1 MAAHRSTAWPLSIV
15 AMGLVAYASFYPLRG
30 WAWPDGSIF
39 HWWLPRLAYESA
51 DDMAANVLGY
61 LPLGAV
67 WCLAHLR
74 SGRPPVFAAALALL
88 TCSVWSYGIE
98 LTQHFLPSR
107 VPSFM
112 DWALNTL
119 GAAWGV
125 LAALTAHALGAVDW
139 WHRQR
144 ERWLD
149 AHAGSG
155 LALIA
160 LWPVGLLQ
168 PLPWP
173 LGEGRLLPHL
183 HALLREASEGSV
195 WQSVVLPDTGPPGWA
210 ALLAWSADPDVVG
223 LMEALTVTAGLLL
236 PLAVAS
242 ALAEARRFRI
252 GLMTVLVGLAFAV
265 STLSCGLNFGLP
277 HALAWVTLPS
287 IIGLLLAA
295 SGGMW
300 LVSRSQRT
308 CALTGVV
315 IALLL
320 MLLVHL
326 APSDP
331 YFAQALRTW
340 ESGLFIKFHGLTR
353 WFSQLWPA
361 VALFWL
367 LGRVLRPATPR
378 PQA

>member
-1 MAAHRSTAWPLSIV
+1 MATHRSTAWPLSVV
-15 AMGLVAYASFYPLRG
+15 AMVLVAYASFYPLRG
-30 WAWPDGSIF
+30 WAWPEGSIF
-39 HWWLPRLAYESA
+39 HWWLPKLPHEAT
-51 DDMAANVLGY
+51 DDLAANVLGY

-74 SGRPPVFAAALALL
+74 SGRRPVFAAAVALL
-88 TCSVWSYGIE
+88 TCSAWSYGIE
-98 LTQHFLPSR
+98 LVQHFLPSR

-125 LAALTAHALGAVDW
+125 LAALTAHALGWVDW

-144 ERWLD
+144 LRWLD
-149 AHAGSG
+149 AHAGTG
-155 LALIA
+155 VALLA

-173 LGEGRLLPHL
+173 LGQGRVLPHL
-183 HALLREASEGSV
+183 HALLREASEGSI
-195 WQSVVLPDTGPPGWA
+195 WQSVVLPDAGPPGWA
-210 ALLAWSADPDVVG
+210 ALQAWSADPDVAG
-223 LMEALTVTAGLLL
+223 LMEALTVMAGLLL
-236 PLAVAS
+236 PLTVAA
-242 ALAEARRFRI
+242 ALAEPRRFRI
-252 GLMTVLVGLAFAV
+252 GLMAALWGAAFAV
-265 STLSCGLNFGLP
+265 STLACGLNFGLL
-277 HALAWVTLPS
+277 HALAWVTLPATV
-287 IIGLLLAA
+287 GLLLAA
-295 SGGMW
+295 FAGLW
-300 LVSRSQRT
+300 LVGCSPRVAAMMGVGM
-308 CALTGVV
+308 ALW
-315 IALLL
+315 L

-361 VALFWL
+361 VALIWL
-367 LGRVLRPATPR
+367 ARRALRPTWTHPGA
-378 PQA
+378 